1 MKQVYQQ
8 LNKYRGN
15 GKFLIKW
22 NLNIFNMINPRIIN
36 IILIILIIG
45 VSLKGETVGE

>member
-1 MKQVYQQ
+1 M
-8 LNKYRGN
+8 LNGIWT
-15 GKFLIKW
+15 L
-22 NLNIFNMINPRIIN
+22 NMINPRIIN